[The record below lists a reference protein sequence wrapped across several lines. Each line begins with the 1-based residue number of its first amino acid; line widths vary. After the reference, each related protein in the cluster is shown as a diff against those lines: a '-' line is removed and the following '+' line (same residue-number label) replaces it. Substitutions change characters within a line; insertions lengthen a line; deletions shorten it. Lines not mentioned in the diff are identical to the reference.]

1 MSDVKIVV
9 NEVKVV
15 VNRTFS
21 GFLSSLKQ
29 EILNGYASCAKSEL
43 RNGFFSAQLVKATD
57 SKYVSAVSKMDEA
70 ETNAFKIAYFIESI
84 SNKQTDV
91 MKSVESGVEVVFLDK
106 EEEGALKALSELV
119 EISQTTGQ
127 YEDVLSKSIERNYKD
142 TVMPEDIVIEKKPTQ
157 KRQRKGATK
166 VAGDKQQ

>member
-9 NEVKVV
+9 NK
-15 VNRTFS
+15 TFS

-70 ETNAFKIAYFIESI
+70 ETNAFKITFFVEGLGVGLYPKVVDF
-84 SNKQTDV
+84 TD
-91 MKSVESGVEVVFLDK
+91 
-106 EEEGALKALSELV
+106 EERSTLKALEELA

-127 YEDVLSKSIERNYKD
+127 YEDVLSKSIESNHKD
-142 TVMPEDIVIEKKPTQ
+142 TVMPEDIVIEKKSAQ
-157 KRQRKGATK
+157 KRQRRTK
-166 VAGDKQQ
+166 VAGQKHA

>member
-9 NEVKVV
+9 NK
-15 VNRTFS
+15 TFS

-43 RNGFFSAQLVKATD
+43 RNGFFSAVLAKATD

-70 ETNAFKIAYFIESI
+70 ETNAFKITFFVEGLGVGLYPKVVDF
-84 SNKQTDV
+84 TD
-91 MKSVESGVEVVFLDK
+91 
-106 EEEGALKALSELV
+106 EERSTLKALEELA

-127 YEDVLSKSIERNYKD
+127 YDASQANTDKESGETVKIEPAPIE
-142 TVMPEDIVIEKKPTQ
+142 TLIEKKPAQ
-157 KRQRKGATK
+157 KRQRKGK
-166 VAGDKQQ
+166 VQ

>member
-1 MSDVKIVV
+1 MSDVKIIV
-9 NEVKVV
+9 NK
-15 VNRTFS
+15 TFS

-70 ETNAFKIAYFIESI
+70 ETNAFRITFFVEGI
-84 SNKQTDV
+84 SS
-91 MKSVESGVEVVFLDK
+91 SVKAEDLRMVPTK
-106 EEEGALKALSELV
+106 EDAIKALEEMV

-127 YEDVLSKSIERNYKD
+127 YEDVPQADAVE
-142 TVMPEDIVIEKKPTQ
+142 TVIEKKPAQ
-157 KRQRKGATK
+157 KRQRRSKT
-166 VAGDKQQ
+166 Q